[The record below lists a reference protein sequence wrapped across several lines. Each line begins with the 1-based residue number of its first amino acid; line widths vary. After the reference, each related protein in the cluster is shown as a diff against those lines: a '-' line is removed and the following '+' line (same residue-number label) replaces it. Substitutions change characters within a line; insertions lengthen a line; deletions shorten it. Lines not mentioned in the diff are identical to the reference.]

1 MKRALQRGQAMTEYI
16 LIVALV
22 ALVLFVPFAGGRS
35 VADQLA
41 LAIANFFRGYAFL
54 VAIS

>member
-1 MKRALQRGQAMTEYI
+1 MKRHAQRGQAMTEYV
-16 LIVALV
+16 LIVTLV

-35 VADQLA
+35 VAEQLA
-41 LAIANFFRGYAFL
+41 LAISNFFRGYAFL